1 MRCWRIMT
9 LAGVVE
15 AEEGSTTAPHGGS
28 NNAGNDVIDGE
39 TVIAESN
46 LELSFE
52 YLMPSGELQWVTIVS
67 CQAILIS
74 LCLQSMVEELLRLRN
89 EIPIKKAGEKSC
101 TTQFSFKRRD
111 GSEMIIPIRSG
122 LHSVSLKNHD
132 VNFRSTSLISR
143 QYSVRKL
150 SEKFVVVNM
159 RDTSRA
165 AEDVFV
171 ENEAFQELKD
181 DEL

>member
-1 MRCWRIMT
+1 MT

-15 AEEGSTTAPHGGS
+15 AEEGTARCNTAGS
-28 NNAGNDVIDGE
+28 NVIDGE

-122 LHSVSLKNHD
+122 LHSVSLK
-132 VNFRSTSLISR
+132 VILII
-143 QYSVRKL
+143 
-150 SEKFVVVNM
+150 
-159 RDTSRA
+159 
-165 AEDVFV
+165 
-171 ENEAFQELKD
+171 
-181 DEL
+181 

>member
-1 MRCWRIMT
+1 MT

-15 AEEGSTTAPHGGS
+15 AEEDSS
-28 NNAGNDVIDGE
+28 EIIDGE
-39 TVIAESN
+39 TTVIADSN

-67 CQAILIS
+67 SQAILIS

-89 EIPIKKAGEKSC
+89 ETPIKRAGEKSC

-111 GSEMIIPIRSG
+111 GSEMVIPIRSG
-122 LHSVSLKNHD
+122 LHSLPLKNHVGNCD
-132 VNFRSTSLISR
+132 NKSMTSR